1 MKGYDVKFGYMGLVG
16 GAYMMFASESEYREY
31 MED

>member
-1 MKGYDVKFGYMGLVG
+1 MKGYYVRYGYMGLVG
-16 GAYMMFASESEYREY
+16 GAYRLFASEGDYRDF